1 MIIKL
6 IANQKWVVPAVV
18 GALSFTA
25 GFGAGIIVSKRKE
38 SENELVEEDP
48 QMTIFDF
55 FDQEDSFDE
64 SKKAHPS
71 NYVEEVFTEE
81 PVIDDEEIPEITV
94 NKNVFSGDLSFWDY
108 DVELQYRNDGQPY
121 VIHYDEFMNNETNYP
136 QETLTYYRGDDIVAD
151 QQDSPIY
158 NYASLMGELRF
169 GHGSNDPNVV
179 YIRNDQIHMEWEI
192 LLHEGSYSYEVAGI
206 DKLEEYEADDIRHAN
221 DRKFRMD

>member
-1 MIIKL
+1 MDIKL
-6 IANQKWVVPAVV
+6 IVNQKWVVPAVV

-55 FDQEDSFDE
+55 FDQENSFDE